1 MKLFLPLSH
10 NTKPC
15 HWRVPV
21 YRQDEQHQT
30 LYTIK
35 LDMDYTRVFTE
46 QSLPDYIKTKIVIA
60 DAGYEPKELQPAVI
74 EAVDVFLYRGSFGLQ
89 DTAWRYDNNHYIV
102 VLNNVEFNTLK
113 GIENGDTRSESESES

>member
-1 MKLFLPLSH
+1 MKLFLPLTH
-10 NTKPC
+10 PTKVGL
-15 HWRVPV
+15 WRVPV
-21 YRQDEQHQT
+21 YREDT

-35 LDMDYTRVFTE
+35 LDADYTRVFTE
-46 QSLPDYIKTKIVIA
+46 QSIPNYIKTKIVIA
-60 DAGYEPKELQPAVI
+60 DAGYEPKELVSYVP

-113 GIENGDTRSESESES
+113 GATDGDTREES